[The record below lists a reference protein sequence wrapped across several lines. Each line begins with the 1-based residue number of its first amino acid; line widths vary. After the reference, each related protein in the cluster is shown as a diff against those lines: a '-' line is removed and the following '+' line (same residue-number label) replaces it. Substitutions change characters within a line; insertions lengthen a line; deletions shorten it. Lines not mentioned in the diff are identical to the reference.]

1 MKHKK
6 FDFRTAYI
14 DVLLN
19 VLTGIIFLFI
29 LTTLMIQPQKKQDEG
44 IKKNAEYIMNVEWH
58 KDIDCDVDVWVQDP
72 ANNVVYFQQRDKG
85 IMHLERDDLGF
96 RNDIVSVVPGN
107 TINVIENRETW
118 VLRGIVP
125 GIYTVNV
132 HLYGCR
138 IDGVAVM
145 MGQDYNVPVMV
156 ELFKINPKYTLV
168 TKKEVILNKVWEE
181 ISVMNFQLDTNGNV
195 TNITN
200 DYKQLVKS
208 KIP

>member
-44 IKKNAEYIMNVEWH
+44 MKKNAQYVMNIEWDS
-58 KDIDCDVDVWVQDP
+58 KTDCDVDVWVQDP
-72 ANNVVYFQQRDKG
+72 QNNVVYFQQRDKG

-96 RNDIVSVVPGN
+96 RNDIVSTVSGN
-107 TINVIENRETW
+107 TINVLENRETW
-118 VLRGIVP
+118 VLRGILP
-125 GIYTVNV
+125 GIYTVNL

-138 IDGVAVM
+138 IDNIGLSLN
-145 MGQDYNVPVMV
+145 QDFVVPVTV
-156 ELFKINPKYTLV
+156 ELLKINPKYTLV
-168 TKKEVILNKVWEE
+168 TKKEVTLNKIWEE
-181 ISVMNFQLDTNGNV
+181 ITVMNFQLDAEGNV
-195 TNITN
+195 VNITN

-208 KIP
+208 KVP

>member
-44 IKKNAEYIMNVEWH
+44 MKKNAQYVMNVEWESNT
-58 KDIDCDVDVWVQDP
+58 DCDVDVWVQDP
-72 ANNVVYFQQRDKG
+72 QNNIVYFQQRDKG
-85 IMHLERDDLGF
+85 VMHLERDDLGF

-118 VLRGIVP
+118 VLRGIIP
-125 GIYTVNV
+125 GIYTVNL

-138 IDGVAVM
+138 VDGIAVLLN
-145 MGQDYNVPVMV
+145 QDFVVPVTV
-156 ELFKINPKYTLV
+156 ELFRINPKYTLV
-168 TKKEVILNKVWEE
+168 TKKEITMNKIWEE
-181 ISVMNFQLDTNGNV
+181 ATVMNFQLDADGNV
-195 TNITN
+195 IGITN
-200 DYKQLVKS
+200 NYKQLVKS
-208 KIP
+208 KEP

>member
-14 DVLLN
+14 DVLPN

-107 TINVIENRETW
+107 TINVVENRETW

-145 MGQDYNVPVMV
+145 MGQDYNVPVMI

-195 TNITN
+195 INITN

>member
-44 IKKNAEYIMNVEWH
+44 MKKNAQYVMNVEWDS
-58 KDIDCDVDVWVQDP
+58 KTDCDVDVWVQDP
-72 ANNVVYFQQRDKG
+72 QNNVVYFQQRDKG
-85 IMHLERDDLGF
+85 VMHLERDDLGF

-118 VLRGIVP
+118 VLRGIIP
-125 GIYTVNV
+125 GIYTVNL

-138 IDGVAVM
+138 VDNIPIMINQNFVLSVTI
-145 MGQDYNVPVMV
+145 
-156 ELFKINPKYTLV
+156 ELLKINPKYTLV
-168 TKKEVILNKVWEE
+168 TKKEVILNKIWEE
-181 ISVMNFQLDTNGNV
+181 ITVMNFQLDADGNV
-195 TNITN
+195 IAITN

-208 KIP
+208 KEP

>member
-145 MGQDYNVPVMV
+145 MGQDYNVPVMI

-181 ISVMNFQLDTNGNV
+181 ISVMNFQLNTDGNV
-195 TNITN
+195 INITN

>member
-107 TINVIENRETW
+107 TINVVENRETW

-145 MGQDYNVPVMV
+145 MGQDYNVPVMI

-195 TNITN
+195 INITN

>member
-44 IKKNAEYIMNVEWH
+44 MKKNAQYVMNVEW
-58 KDIDCDVDVWVQDP
+58 DSNTDCDVDVWVQDP
-72 ANNVVYFQQRDKG
+72 QNNVVFFQQRDKG

-96 RNDIVSVVPGN
+96 RNDIVSVVAGN
-107 TINVIENRETW
+107 TINVLENRETW
-118 VLRGIVP
+118 VLRGIIP

-138 IDGVAVM
+138 IDGVAVLL
-145 MGQDYNVPVMV
+145 NENFNLPVNV
-156 ELFKINPKYTLV
+156 ELFKINPKFTLV
-168 TKKEVILNKVWEE
+168 MKKEILLSKIWEE
-181 ISVMNFQLDTNGNV
+181 MTVMNFQLDAEGNV
-195 TNITN
+195 VNITN
-200 DYKQLVKS
+200 DYKQLVRS